1 MAHEITIGEIY
12 IPPFLLVIS
21 LSYIATH
28 FVTAM
33 FAKFNVY
40 EHLAYPAIADISL
53 FILMSLI
60 IGLLIPFV

>member
-1 MAHEITIGEIY
+1 MPHEITVGEIY

-28 FVTAM
+28 LTASM
-33 FAKFNVY
+33 LGKFDVY
-40 EHLAYPAIADISL
+40 KHLAYPAIAEISL
-53 FILMSLI
+53 FILMSLV

>member
-1 MAHEITIGEIY
+1 MPHEITIGEIY

-28 FVTAM
+28 FVTAT

-40 EHLAYPAIADISL
+40 RYLAYPAIADISL